1 MEDSLQEESERN
13 KDVPLAESSKRVSG
27 YDTIPYTVRL
37 TLSDV
42 DETSVALWLH
52 VEVTRYGFQLY
63 GLWFA
68 ASLISASSDH
78 PATHATPAPIMRW

>member
-13 KDVPLAESSKRVSG
+13 KDVPLAKSSNE
-27 YDTIPYTVRL
+27 YPDTIPYTVRL

>member
-13 KDVPLAESSKRVSG
+13 KDVPLAKSSNE
-27 YDTIPYTVRL
+27 YPDTIPYTVRL

-68 ASLISASSDH
+68 ASRISARSDH